1 MRDFFK
7 RLVLNLAL
15 LVLPVLAMAQGT
27 TFPYNLT
34 EPDHMHY
41 LPDELEEVSGLTYFS
56 PNRIAALNDE
66 HGRMYVYD
74 TRVQKIVHKVRFE
87 GDGDFEGIEKVGNYI
102 YAIKSNGKLYRF
114 NLDMTGV
121 VEELDDPFS
130 SQNNIEGLGYDQE
143 GNRLLVALKGES
155 DIKGVKVK
163 GKAVYA
169 FNLENDRFQKTPA
182 YTLRDSDVEKV
193 FGSKKTKIRPS
204 GVAVHPVSGE
214 IYLLASTGRSLIV
227 FHRDGRPK
235 YLLPLKRNLFPQP
248 EGITFSP
255 MGDLFISN
263 EREGEGGTLLHF
275 KMQQKDQTE
284 SKKP

>member
-1 MRDFFK
+1 MKKIFCLFVLSLT
-7 RLVLNLAL
+7 LVS
-15 LVLPVLAMAQGT
+15 LPYSGMGQSEGFAYDLM
-27 TFPYNLT
+27 
-34 EPDHMHY
+34 EPTHIHY
-41 LPDELEEVSGLTYFS
+41 LPDQLEEVSGLTYYG

-74 TRVQKIVHKVRFE
+74 TRERALVRKVRFA

-121 VEELDDPFS
+121 VEELDDPFGS
-130 SQNNIEGLGYDQE
+130 ENNIEGLGYDPE
-143 GNRLLVALKGES
+143 SNRLLVALKGES

-169 FNLENDRFQKTPA
+169 FNLETDRFQKTPA
-182 YTLRDSDVEKV
+182 YTLKDSDVERV

-204 GVAVHPVSGE
+204 GVAVHPITGE
-214 IYLLASTGRSLIV
+214 IYLLASVGRALVV
-227 FHRDGRPK
+227 FHPDGKPK
-235 YLLPLKRNLFPQP
+235 NLTILKRSLFPQP

-255 MGDLFISN
+255 SGDLFISN

-275 KMQQKDQTE
+275 RMKQTE
-284 SKKP
+284 ESPSKTP

>member
-1 MRDFFK
+1 MKQIFYPFI
-7 RLVLNLAL
+7 LILTYLAIPHL
-15 LVLPVLAMAQGT
+15 SVAQSEG
-27 TFPYNLT
+27 FAYDLM
-34 EPDHMHY
+34 EPTHIHY
-41 LPDELEEVSGLTYFS
+41 LPDQLEEVSGLTYYG

-74 TRVQKIVHKVRFE
+74 TKEQAIVRKVRFE

-121 VEELDDPFS
+121 VEELDDPFNAE
-130 SQNNIEGLGYDQE
+130 NNIEGLGYDPE
-143 GNRLLVALKGES
+143 TNRLLVALKGES

-169 FNLENDRFQKTPA
+169 FNLETDRFQKTPA
-182 YTLRDSDVEKV
+182 YTLKDSDVERV

-204 GVAVHPVSGE
+204 GVAVHPITGE
-214 IYLLASTGRSLIV
+214 IYLLASTGRSLVV
-227 FHRDGRPK
+227 FHRNGSPK
-235 YLLPLKRNLFPQP
+235 YLLTLKRSLFPQP

-255 MGDLFISN
+255 SGDLFISN

-275 KMQQKDQTE
+275 RMKQTE
-284 SKKP
+284 ESPSKTP